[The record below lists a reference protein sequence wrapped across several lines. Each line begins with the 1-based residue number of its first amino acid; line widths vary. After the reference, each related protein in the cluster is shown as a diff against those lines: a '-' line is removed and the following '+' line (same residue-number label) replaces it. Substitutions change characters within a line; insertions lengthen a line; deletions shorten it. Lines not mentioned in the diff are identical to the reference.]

1 MHVTRTGI
9 LCSMEIERSLEVPVR
24 GGLLT
29 VGASGPDPALAEHVV
44 LFVHGMTANHKT
56 WSLITQR
63 LPPSIAAL
71 AVDLRG
77 RGGSVG
83 LPAPW
88 GMEAHADDL
97 ASVLNY
103 VGVDECVVVGHSMG
117 GFVATA
123 FGRRYPERLR
133 GAVLVDGGVALAQ
146 PANIDPDDVIE
157 AVIGPAMSRLR
168 QTFASRADYQAFWRS
183 HPSFSDEGV
192 WNAAITTFFDYD
204 LGGVEPSLASRV
216 SEAAVRVDGA
226 EVLLDPS
233 VMGAA
238 SFLDCPT
245 ELIRVERGVLNQPE
259 PLVAVTVAADL
270 ARENANVRVTSV
282 PGLNHYTITLTP
294 AGADVVAASLHRVLL
309 RVEVSA

>member
-9 LCSMEIERSLEVPVR
+9 LCSMEIERSLEVPVS

-44 LFVHGMTANHKT
+44 VFVHGITANHKT

-88 GMEAHADDL
+88 GMDAHADDL

-103 VGVDECVVVGHSMG
+103 VGVDECVVIGHSMG

-123 FGRRYPERLR
+123 FGHRYPDRLR

-146 PANIDPDDVIE
+146 PAHTDPDDVIE
-157 AVIGPAMSRLR
+157 SVIGPAMSRLR
-168 QTFASRADYQAFWRS
+168 QSFASRADYQAFWRA
-183 HPSFSDEGV
+183 HPAFSDEGV
-192 WNAAITTFFDYD
+192 WNAAIANYFDYD
-204 LGGVEPSLASRV
+204 LGGIEPSLTSRV

-233 VMGAA
+233 VTGAA
-238 SFLDCPT
+238 SLLDCPT
-245 ELIRVERGVLNQPE
+245 ELVRVERGLLNQPE
-259 PLVAVTVAADL
+259 PLIAANVAAEL
-270 ARENANVRVTSV
+270 ALANANVRVTSV
-282 PGLNHYTITLTP
+282 PALNHYTITLTP
-294 AGADVVAASLHRVLL
+294 AGADVVVASLRRVLL
-309 RVEVSA
+309 RVEVRA